1 MGHRATPGV
10 CRPARVRLGT
20 APFTLARVKWALTR
34 AADHL

>member
-20 APFTLARVKWALTR
+20 APFTPERMKAALAR
-34 AADHL
+34 AAVRL